1 MLPRACFPDRYSSS
15 VTAFDGWLILRWMR
29 CHSLARRSARSAAS
43 DCSFV
48 LSSIFLRTASSN
60 FAVVVVSKF
69 LALCTLILSFS
80 AMSSARFCCFRCSP
94 AAFSFAVSVRP
105 SFVLEGI
112 IRIVRRGG
120 ARIGSTPSF
129 PFPDPGVATFFTG
142 LFPDWAVLCRLLPE
156 RSRFRSEVEFSVSR
170 SDLAAE
176 ALAAAVARCPRV
188 VTST

>member
-1 MLPRACFPDRYSSS
+1 MHAHLELLGHVIGPF
-15 VTAFDGWLILRWMR
+15 LL
-29 CHSLARRSARSAAS
+29 LQ
-43 DCSFV
+43 V
-48 LSSIFLRTASSN
+48 LSGR
-60 FAVVVVSKF
+60 
-69 LALCTLILSFS
+69 
-80 AMSSARFCCFRCSP
+80 
-94 AAFSFAVSVRP
+94 VRP